1 MPNSKPN
8 CISVKQL
15 IELRNE
21 LNSDGFTSNPSK
33 NMKELAAKLTLVV
46 GYRVTAANV
55 IRCIREF
62 DLDKSKLVERVCGN
76 NNILLQMSIL
86 RTEVAELKQ
95 SLANTKHQIREMKI
109 QIDALTALHPATVAT
124 V

>member
-8 CISVKQL
+8 YVSVKQL

-33 NMKELAAKLTLVV
+33 NVKELAAKLTLVV

-62 DLDKSKLVERVCGN
+62 DLDKSKLIERVCGN
-76 NNILLQMSIL
+76 NNIMLQMSML
-86 RTEVAELKQ
+86 RTEVAELQQ
-95 SLANTKHQIREMKI
+95 SLANTKYQIGDMKT
-109 QIDALTALHPATVAT
+109 QIDALMALHPATVTT